1 MEQVARSDAVQE
13 RRAADANVSDPILP
27 ILFIRFLQF
36 ATLCYLPT
44 SQVSW

>member
-27 ILFIRFLQF
+27 ILFIRF